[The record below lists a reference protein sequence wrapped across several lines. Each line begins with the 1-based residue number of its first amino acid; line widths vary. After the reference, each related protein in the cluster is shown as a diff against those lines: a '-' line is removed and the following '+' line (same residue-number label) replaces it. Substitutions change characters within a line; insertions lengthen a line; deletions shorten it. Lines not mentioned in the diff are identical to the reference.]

1 MPPHDAKFTYAPSL
15 TAPVRTGI
23 WAGCHLL
30 IRMLIFANNRL
41 SMSEVTMN
49 LDYLKKNKTSLAVA
63 VMAVYIS
70 YTALSQY
77 WVHLSLAYGAF
88 QNLRNMPQEH
98 IDDFFAAYKHLEARR
113 VHTLKSACA

>member
-1 MPPHDAKFTYAPSL
+1 ML
-15 TAPVRTGI
+15 TTI
-23 WAGCHLL
+23 S
-30 IRMLIFANNRL
+30 L

-88 QNLRNMPQEH
+88 QNLRNMPQGGDSIEKNL
-98 IDDFFAAYKHLEARR
+98 A
-113 VHTLKSACA
+113 